1 MKNRLTQWVR
11 QPENALFAA
20 LILLHLI
27 PIWAFTYFPS
37 QDGPAHL
44 NNANVLREYNH
55 PDRSVFREYYVINSN
70 PEPNWTGHLALAALM
85 YLVPLMAAE
94 KLLLSVYAVLLPLS
108 ARYAVRAVN
117 PENAGLAS
125 LSFPFIFNYLLHMG
139 FYNFSYSLPFFF
151 FVVGYWA
158 KKQARFGWRE
168 GLMMALLWLALYFS
182 HIFTVVT
189 ACAALGLTIL
199 IFTALDIVKRLRG
212 KPLHRV
218 GADGPLEETSFWR
231 LFVSRA
237 VVPLIAF
244 IPTLL
249 FALNFLSQK
258 GTNRSGPLP
267 FESQW
272 RRLRT
277 LESLVSFDALEVWLA
292 ISVAALFAALTAFLL
307 LVKIVRREWNR
318 WDALL
323 VVSAAYVYIYFI
335 APDGMS
341 GGGFISHRMIL
352 FPYIALLLW
361 AAGQRWPVWSKRV
374 AQGAAA
380 ALAVAFLCLH
390 MRSYAQLNEYLEE
403 YISAGD
409 HVEPNTTLLPLCFSH
424 QGRDENDR
432 IMARRIGPFLHA
444 SGIIAAKR
452 RIVEMDNYEGN
463 TTYFPVLF
471 RPEKNPFRHIGS
483 IEAQPPQ
490 VDFLSFNEKTGGTV
504 DYVLLWQLRDLH
516 HENAQNILQQLD
528 EGGYERIFVSEPRG
542 AAQLYRRP
550 DLKTS
555 E

>member
-1 MKNRLTQWVR
+1 MKSRLTQWFR

-27 PIWAFTYFPS
+27 PIWAFPYFPS
-37 QDGPAHL
+37 QDGPAHV

-70 PEPNWTGHLALAALM
+70 PEPNWTGHLALAGLM
-85 YLVPLMAAE
+85 FLVPLMTAE
-94 KLLLSVYAVLLPLS
+94 KLLLSGYVLLLPLS

-117 PENAGLAS
+117 PDNAGLAI

-158 KKQARFGWRE
+158 KKQERFGWRE
-168 GLMMALLWLALYFS
+168 GLIMALLWLALYFT
-182 HIFTVVT
+182 HIFSVVT
-189 ACAALGLTIL
+189 ACAAIGLAAL
-199 IFTALDIVKRLRG
+199 MFTAFDLVNRLRRKPQEISFWRLLASRAFVPLLALLPTALLVLNFLNQKGASRG
-212 KPLHRV
+212 KPLP
-218 GADGPLEETSFWR
+218 A
-231 LFVSRA
+231 
-237 VVPLIAF
+237 
-244 IPTLL
+244 
-249 FALNFLSQK
+249 AL
-258 GTNRSGPLP
+258 
-267 FESQW
+267 QW

-277 LESLVSFDALEVWLA
+277 LESLVSFDEYEVWLA
-292 ISVAALFAALTAFLL
+292 IAVAALFAALTAFLL
-307 LVKIVRREWNR
+307 LVKIIRREWNR

-323 VVSAAYVYIYFI
+323 IVSAAYVYIYFI
-335 APDGMS
+335 APDGMA

-352 FPYIALLLW
+352 FPYIGLLLW
-361 AAGQRWPVWSKRV
+361 AAGQRWPVWSKRT
-374 AQGAAA
+374 AQTAAA
-380 ALAVAFLCLH
+380 VLAAAFLCLN
-390 MRSYAQLNEYLEE
+390 MRSYAQLNGYLEE

-463 TTYFPVLF
+463 TSYFPVLF
-471 RPEKNPFRHIGS
+471 RPEKNPFRHIGG

-490 VDFLSFNEKTGGTV
+490 VDFLSFKEKTGGTV

-516 HENAQNILQQLD
+516 HENTQKILEQLD
-528 EGGYERIFVSEPRG
+528 EGEYERIFVSEPRG
-542 AAQLYRRP
+542 AAQLYRRS
-550 DLKTS
+550 DLKTG

>member
-1 MKNRLTQWVR
+1 MKNRLMGWFR

-27 PIWAFTYFPS
+27 PIWAFPYFPS

-55 PDRSVFREYYVINSN
+55 PDRSVFREYYVLNSN
-70 PEPNWTGHLALAALM
+70 PEPNWTGHLALAGLM
-85 YLVPLMAAE
+85 FLVPLLTAE
-94 KLLLSVYAVLLPLS
+94 KLLLSGYVVLLPLS

-117 PENAGLAS
+117 PQNAGLAF

-158 KKQARFGWRE
+158 KKQERFGWRE
-168 GLMMALLWLALYFS
+168 ALIMALLWLALYFT
-182 HIFTVVT
+182 HIFSVVT
-189 ACAALGLTIL
+189 ACAAIGLAAL
-199 IFTALDIVKRLRG
+199 MFTAFDLVNRLRG
-212 KPLHRV
+212 VPP
-218 GADGPLEETSFWR
+218 DGETPKTSFWR
-231 LFVSRA
+231 LFASRA
-237 VVPLIAF
+237 LVPFIALL
-244 IPTLL
+244 PTALL
-249 FALNFLSQK
+249 VLNFLNQK
-258 GTNRSGPLP
+258 GVRRGEPLP
-267 FESQW
+267 VGFQW

-277 LESLVSFDALEVWLA
+277 LESLVSFHDYEVWLA

-307 LVKIVRREWNR
+307 LVKVLRWEWNR

-323 VVSAAYVYIYFI
+323 IVSAAYVYIYFI
-335 APDGMS
+335 APDWMS

-361 AAGQRWPVWSKRV
+361 AAGQRWPVWSKRT
-374 AQGAAA
+374 AQAAAA
-380 ALAVAFLCLH
+380 ALAVAFLALN

-444 SGIIAAKR
+444 SGIIAAKK

-471 RPEKNPFRHIGS
+471 RPEKNPFTHIGA

-504 DYVLLWQLRDLH
+504 DYVLLWQLRDLY
-516 HENAQNILQQLD
+516 HENAQKILEQLD
-528 EGGYERIFVSEPRG
+528 KGGYERIFVSEPRG

-550 DLKTS
+550 GLKTG